1 MNYASTR
8 NRELAVD
15 SAFAIKT
22 GLAPDGGLFIPKE
35 IPYISRDEIAALTHM
50 TYPERAVTILS
61 KFLTDFTKAEIEDCA
76 YHAYTKEKFE
86 TDEIAPLYKL
96 SDSVYFLELW
106 HGPTCAFKDMALQLL
121 PYLLR
126 KSVTKTGETKEIVIL
141 VATSGDTG
149 KAALEGF
156 KDVEGT
162 RIIVFY
168 PEKGVSVMQKR
179 QMMTQEGNN
188 VDVAAV
194 NGNFDDAQN
203 GVKQIF
209 GDKDYAEVLERNNFL
224 LSSANSINW
233 GRLVPQIVYYF
244 SAYCN
249 LVKNEEIALGDAV
262 NFVVPTGNFG
272 NILAAYYAK
281 EMGLPIHKLICA
293 SNENNV
299 LTDFIRTGVYDKNR
313 PFKATAS
320 PSMDILISSNL
331 ERFLYQAT
339 GGDDRRVAAWMRELA
354 ETGRYEVPDVTKARI
369 KEVFYGGFC
378 DDAETLEEISRV
390 NRENGYVMDTHT
402 AVAKRVYEQYRSETG
417 DETKTVIVSTA
428 SPFKFSDKVL
438 TAIGGEEA
446 AYEVGDEFALLEALA
461 EKAELTIPT
470 SLATLKTKPVIFNTT
485 CEKDEM
491 YDVVSHMLNLS

>member
-1 MNYASTR
+1 MNYTSTR
-8 NRELAVD
+8 DKSLSVSSAV
-15 SAFAIKT
+15 AIKT
-22 GLAPDGGLFIPKE
+22 GLAPDGGLFVPTE
-35 IPYISRDEIAALTHM
+35 IPQMSMEDIAELAQMSYTDRTVKIL
-50 TYPERAVTILS
+50 ER
-61 KFLTDFTKAEIEDCA
+61 FLTDFTGAELSDCA
-76 YHAYTKEKFE
+76 HSAYNKNKFE

-96 SDSVYFLELW
+96 TDGVYFLELW
-106 HGPTCAFKDMALQLL
+106 HGPTCAFKDMALQILPHLL
-121 PYLLR
+121 K
-126 KSVTKTGETKEIVIL
+126 KSVVKTGETKEIVIL

-168 PEKGVSVMQKR
+168 PENGVSSMQKR
-179 QMMTQEGNN
+179 QMITQEGNN

-194 NGNFDDAQN
+194 AGNFDDAQS
-203 GVKQIF
+203 GVKRIF
-209 GDKDYAEVLERNNFL
+209 SDKEYAQVLERNNFM

-249 LVKNEEIALGDAV
+249 LFKNDEIKLGDSV

-272 NILAAYYAK
+272 NILAAYYAM

-313 PFKATAS
+313 PFKTTCS

-339 GGDDRRVAAWMRELA
+339 GCDDMRVSAWMRELA
-354 ETGRYEVPDVTKARI
+354 ETGRYEVPDVTKAKIREI
-369 KEVFYGGFC
+369 FYGGCC
-378 DDAETLEEISRV
+378 DDEDTLAAIRAVSQSG
-390 NRENGYVMDTHT
+390 GYVMDTHT
-402 AVAKRVYEQYRSETG
+402 AVAKCVYDQYVKETG

-438 TAIGGEEA
+438 TAIAGADA
-446 AYEVGDEFALLEALA
+446 AEGLDDFELLETLA
-461 EKAELTIPT
+461 AKAELTIPA
-470 SLATLKTKPVIFNTT
+470 SLAGLKAKPVIFTTT
-485 CEKDEM
+485 CDKTEM